1 MYKNRCGDAV
11 LTWQNGRGRVCNN
24 GRTLVWFEKKWWQ
37 EKKRG
42 EKKKFK
48 LQICRETCDWVK
60 GKVTKTS
67 SFLHG
72 ANILMNTVLPAVS
85 ESQLSGVSLIAEAVA
100 RVVMIAVLNMVED
113 SVIMCGWSVE

>member
-1 MYKNRCGDAV
+1 MPGN
-11 LTWQNGRGRVCNN
+11 LW
-24 GRTLVWFEKKWWQ
+24 L
-37 EKKRG
+37 
-42 EKKKFK
+42 
-48 LQICRETCDWVK
+48 
-60 GKVTKTS
+60 GKVTKT

-113 SVIMCGWSVE
+113 SVIMCGWSVEWRVFVASWELIQLLDPGLGDFGS

>member
-1 MYKNRCGDAV
+1 MPGN
-11 LTWQNGRGRVCNN
+11 LW
-24 GRTLVWFEKKWWQ
+24 L
-37 EKKRG
+37 
-42 EKKKFK
+42 
-48 LQICRETCDWVK
+48 
-60 GKVTKTS
+60 GKVTKT

-113 SVIMCGWSVE
+113 SVIMCGWSVEWRGQLINTVRSGGYSSSCKFLDPGLRDFVS